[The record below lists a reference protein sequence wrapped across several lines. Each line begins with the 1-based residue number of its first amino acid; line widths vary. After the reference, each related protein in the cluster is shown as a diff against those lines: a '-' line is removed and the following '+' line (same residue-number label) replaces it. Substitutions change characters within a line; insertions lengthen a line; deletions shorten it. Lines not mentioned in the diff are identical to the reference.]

1 MNINQLRNS
10 FVILILGIATIM
22 AVPVDAT
29 LQGAGN
35 RCVSYVFDNN
45 FRDAHA
51 EADAVIRDFPKSSCG
66 QFLKASVYH
75 YQMVDLGEKEYSRQ
89 FYAACDKAVELGED
103 APDGPAGEWD
113 RFFMAGSLG
122 IRGAYERSRN
132 RLVTSLKLGWR
143 AIDVFRPLKSS
154 GNIDAVY
161 GVAVY
166 DFWVGANLPLLWWMD
181 GATDERPRALR
192 DLIQVKSEGV
202 FTSEVVLYD
211 LLEMY
216 TNEKNYR
223 EVINISQEILTRH
236 PLNSTASEYLFQA
249 QIELELY
256 NDAKNTLIARTEK
269 LRERGAPNARYIQ
282 LGEDWATLKSEGG
295 LDP

>member
-1 MNINQLRNS
+1 MISVLH
-10 FVILILGIATIM
+10 AT
-22 AVPVDAT
+22 PVDAN
-29 LQGAGN
+29 LRAAGR
-35 RCVSYVFDNN
+35 RCVSYVFDDN
-45 FRDAHA
+45 FRAAHA
-51 EADAVIRDFPKSSCG
+51 EADAVIRDYPSSPSG

-75 YQMVDLGEKEYSRQ
+75 YQMVDLGEKQYSSQ
-89 FYAACDKAVELGED
+89 FYAACDKAIELGEE
-103 APDGPAGEWD
+103 APAGPTGEWD

-192 DLIQVKSEGV
+192 DLQRVKTQGV

-216 TNEKNYR
+216 TNEENYNQ
-223 EVINISQEILTRH
+223 VIAVSKQILENH
-236 PLNSTASEYLFQA
+236 PRNATASEFLFQA
-249 QIELELY
+249 QIELGLY
-256 NDAKNTLIARTEK
+256 EEAKITLVNRTAK
-269 LRERGAPNARYIQ
+269 LRERGAPNARYSQ
-282 LGEDWATLKSEGG
+282 LGDDWKTLKSEGG
-295 LDP
+295 LEQ